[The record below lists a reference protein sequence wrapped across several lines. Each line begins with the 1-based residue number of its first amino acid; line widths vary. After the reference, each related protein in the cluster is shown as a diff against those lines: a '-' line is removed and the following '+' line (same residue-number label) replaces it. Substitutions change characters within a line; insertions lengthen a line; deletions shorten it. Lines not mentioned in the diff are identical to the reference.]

1 MLTNDEAVSA
11 GPWRLLHGLLFSRTS
26 KGIGMNSVIRWMA
39 KRLVGGGAIVAVVAV
54 TLALAGCEKKEKVI
68 DIKAPGVDVTI
79 ERDVDSGAVN
89 VEVDGDK

>member
-1 MLTNDEAVSA
+1 
-11 GPWRLLHGLLFSRTS
+11 
-26 KGIGMNSVIRWMA
+26 MA

-54 TLALAGCEKKEKVI
+54 TLALAGCEKKEKEKVI

-89 VEVDGDK
+89 VDVGGDK